1 MNTERSVWDKTNIVD
16 EVFEIIEDL
25 INDVITRHQQDNS
38 KRTDNKSDLL
48 DQCLQ
53 DYIQLE
59 NAALPKVEK
68 LAEIIQS
75 IWQKYLFQ

>member
-1 MNTERSVWDKTNIVD
+1 MNTERSAWDKTNIVD